1 MKNYQIEKI
10 AEDILLD
17 RVKRRKTIF
26 YSQLAR
32 EINAAAGKKVIPE
45 RGMAMASALTEILHS
60 ICSGHVKKGRAM
72 PGALVVSKKTGI
84 PSDGFFR
91 FASQLYNIKLESS
104 EERKKFW
111 KDQLEKLFTEAKD

>member
-1 MKNYQIEKI
+1 LKNYQIEKI
-10 AEDILLD
+10 AEDILLK
-17 RVKRRKTIF
+17 RAKRRKTIF

-45 RGMAMASALTEILHS
+45 RGIAMASVLTEILHS
-60 ICSGHVKKGRAM
+60 ICSRHVKNGRAM

-84 PSDGFFR
+84 PSDGFFS

-104 EERKKFW
+104 EERKRFW